1 MSRKIWD
8 TSEMP
13 TVKDI
18 IPLTKQ
24 LVVDYWDVMVIIVL
38 SILFSIA
45 LSLN

>member
-24 LVVDYWDVMVIIVL
+24 LIVDYWDVMVIIVL
-38 SILFSIA
+38 SFLFSIA